1 MSQGIGRCPVFL
13 LEVALSTGGNATSIT
28 VKGSNW
34 GDYFIYDNINKK
46 WMSFSNQIIIGDHSS
61 STVSSTSM
69 GIGARAGYAEQSATA
84 TAIGQGAGNA
94 NQGDDSVAVGQFAG
108 VFTQKGIVVGTSAAQ
123 SDQLPDAVAIGHFTG
138 LDAQKGIAIG
148 ANAGQYSQQTG
159 AIAIGYNAGQYSQAT
174 GAIAIGTNAGQTNQS
189 TNSIAIGYNA
199 GSSSLSCQSIV
210 IDASFSIP
218 INAGA
223 TGVFIRPV
231 MGPKEGSN
239 FLSWNTETKEIFY
252 NGSSQRYKYDIQDLP
267 MSGSLSKSSLSGS
280 LSIDKLQPR
289 EFKYKLDNSPDI
301 GLIAEEAYICDNAF
315 AYLDHT
321 EIPEGIQWNAITVA
335 LVKELQQMK
344 KRIQILRT
352 NNTQQIKI

>member
-1 MSQGIGRCPVFL
+1 MGEGIGRCPVFL

-46 WMSFSNQIIIGDHSS
+46 WMSFSNRIIIGDHSS
-61 STVSSTSM
+61 STISSTSM

-94 NQGDDSVAVGQFAG
+94 NQGDDSVAIGQSA
-108 VFTQKGIVVGTSAAQ
+108 GIVSQRGTVVGVKAGQ
-123 SDQLPDAVAIGHFTG
+123 IDQLPDAVAIGVFAG
-138 LDAQKGIAIG
+138 NVAQKGIAIG

-159 AIAIGYNAGQYSQAT
+159 AIAIGVNAGKYSQQT
-174 GAIAIGTNAGQTNQS
+174 GAIAIGTNAGQTNQDS
-189 TNSIAIGYNA
+189 NSIAIGYNT
-199 GSSSLSCQSIV
+199 SSSHSYQHIV
-210 IDASFSIP
+210 IDASYSTP

-231 MGPKEGSN
+231 RGPIEGSN
-239 FLSWNTETKEIFY
+239 LLSWDTETKEIFY

-267 MSGSLSKSSLSGS
+267 MSKSLL
-280 LSIDKLQPR
+280 LSINDLQPR

-301 GLIAEEAYICDNAF
+301 GLIAEEAYTCDNAF
-315 AYLDHT
+315 AYLDNT
-321 EIPEGIQWNAITVA
+321 QIPEGIQWNAITVA

-344 KRIQILRT
+344 KRIQILR
-352 NNTQQIKI
+352 NK